1 MNEKNDN
8 ASCLNEEPLI
18 TADQVRHSS
27 LFVLDFFGKKRQ
39 NETDASLDTLIQSVF
54 NNDNNECSTL

>member
-18 TADQVRHSS
+18 TADQV
-27 LFVLDFFGKKRQ
+27 FVFKIKQQIVCVQLLIMRKKK
-39 NETDASLDTLIQSVF
+39 QSV
-54 NNDNNECSTL
+54 T

>member
-27 LFVLDFFGKKRQ
+27 LFVLEKRR
-39 NETDASLDTLIQSVF
+39 NETDVSLDTLIQY
-54 NNDNNECSTL
+54 

>member
-18 TADQVRHSS
+18 TADQVRRSNLS
-27 LFVLDFFGKKRQ
+27 RTFSALKRQ
-39 NETDASLDTLIQSVF
+39 SETHVYLETLVHYPVCNNNNNKSLQT
-54 NNDNNECSTL
+54 

>member
-18 TADQVRHSS
+18 TADQVRYTS
-27 LFVLDFFGKKRQ
+27 LPWAFYAK
-39 NETDASLDTLIQSVF
+39 
-54 NNDNNECSTL
+54 